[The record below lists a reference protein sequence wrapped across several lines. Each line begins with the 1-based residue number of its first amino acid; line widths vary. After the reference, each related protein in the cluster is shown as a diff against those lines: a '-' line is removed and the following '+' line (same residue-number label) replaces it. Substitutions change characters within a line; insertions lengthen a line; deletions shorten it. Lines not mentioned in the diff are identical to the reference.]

1 MAPTKRKA
9 TSERQLEIVQAAR
22 EILVSEGFHKLTLR
36 SVANKVGIKLAS
48 LQYHYKNRA
57 ALIGALVEKASE
69 YELSRARNLLKI
81 EPGVDP
87 RLQIDQVI
95 RSALDDHKSKE
106 ENQFFNQMMAMAIEE
121 PAAQEMID
129 DYYHELWS
137 IWSDLLLKLN
147 PSLDE
152 EERLNRSA
160 QVVSLVDG
168 SSFLIDNQ
176 LLYGK
181 LPDSYYDHIV
191 NSVIKLVFE

>member
-168 SSFLIDNQ
+168 SSFLIDNP

>member
-1 MAPTKRKA
+1 MASTKRKA
-9 TSERQLEIVQAAR
+9 TGERKQEIVQAAR
-22 EILVSEGFHKLTLR
+22 DILVSEGFHKLTLR
-36 SVANKVGIKLAS
+36 NVANRVGIKLGS

-57 ALIGALVEKASE
+57 ALIGALVEQASE

-81 EPGVDP
+81 EPEVDP
-87 RLQIDQVI
+87 RLQIDQGI

-106 ENQFFNQMMAMAIEE
+106 ESQFFDQMMAMAIEE
-121 PAAQEMID
+121 PAAQELID
-129 DYYHELWS
+129 DYYHELWT

-147 PSLDE
+147 PALDA

-168 SSFLIDNQ
+168 SSVLIGSPR
-176 LLYGK
+176 LCGK

-191 NSVIKLVFE
+191 NSVIKLVLE